1 MTIRGV
7 GLDAIAGPTSVRT
20 IIGRMED
27 GNGPLVL
34 VVDDDSRSRELLR
47 IVLKH
52 AGYRVIS
59 APDAQAAVAMLQAER
74 PVAALADLMMPGM
87 TGIEFCRWTR
97 TRPELAG
104 LRFILLTGM
113 DADETRAEAREAG
126 VDAMITKPFDR
137 VQLLAT
143 LAGLIAG

>member
-1 MTIRGV
+1 
-7 GLDAIAGPTSVRT
+7 
-20 IIGRMED
+20 MED

-47 IVLKH
+47 IVLKF

-59 APDAQAAVAMLQAER
+59 AADAQVAVALLEAER

-87 TGIEFCRWTR
+87 TGLEFCRWIR
-97 TRPELAG
+97 SRPELEG

-113 DADETRAEAREAG
+113 DADETRTEAREAG

-137 VQLLAT
+137 AELLAT
-143 LAGLIAG
+143 LAGLIAR